1 MHEMTITV
9 TVAEGLHARP
19 AAELVR
25 LAHAHPGDVTVF
37 AKGREPIDAASV
49 LSVMTLGVFAG
60 DTIVVRAEGE
70 GSPALLDRVAALLN
84 P

>member
-1 MHEMTITV
+1 MPEKTITV
-9 TVAEGLHARP
+9 TVSEGLHARP

-25 LAHAHPGDVTVF
+25 LAHAHPGEVTVI
-37 AKGREPIDAASV
+37 AEGREPIDAASV